1 MTNGILYRFY
11 TDLEEQNKM
20 DETPFLEFN
29 LLDIKESHVTE
40 LKKFQKHNFDL
51 ETIFNTASELK
62 YTSQIKQLF
71 AQQLANPSDAVKVGK
86 GKVINMFKIPKIRWR
101 KRSKNKSTYEFR
113 IYFGFDSIKKLPIEE
128 TLKIEC
134 EDDEEAERHA
144 DILSGKY
151 AKGETVSTSKIT
163 IGEYFKKWLDT
174 PEAKKLA
181 KKNLERYKG
190 CIELRIIPWLGNI
203 KLYELKPS
211 ILNHFCKNG

>member
-1 MTNGILYRFY
+1 LTNGILYRFY

-86 GKVINMFKIPKIRWR
+86 
-101 KRSKNKSTYEFR
+101 
-113 IYFGFDSIKKLPIEE
+113 
-128 TLKIEC
+128 
-134 EDDEEAERHA
+134 ER
-144 DILSGKY
+144 
-151 AKGETVSTSKIT
+151 
-163 IGEYFKKWLDT
+163 
-174 PEAKKLA
+174 
-181 KKNLERYKG
+181 
-190 CIELRIIPWLGNI
+190 
-203 KLYELKPS
+203 
-211 ILNHFCKNG
+211 